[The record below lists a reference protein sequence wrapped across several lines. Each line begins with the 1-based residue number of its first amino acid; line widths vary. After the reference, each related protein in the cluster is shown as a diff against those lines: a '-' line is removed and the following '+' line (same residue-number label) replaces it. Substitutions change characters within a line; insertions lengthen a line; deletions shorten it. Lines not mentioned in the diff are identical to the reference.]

1 MFPGTLST
9 SLVQDEGFAAALK
22 EQTAQGNRFVGLFLT
37 KQDSATSSVR
47 SITRLDEIRPIG
59 LLGSVIDIQPAGF
72 GGKVQQVVLSGVRRI
87 IATSE
92 IPNAER
98 LTVSVEDLKE
108 EPYDKQDRII
118 KAYCQEIIG
127 TLREIT
133 AMDNQSF
140 FKEQLHSL
148 AEQVD
153 FTNPAEV
160 ADLVA
165 AIGYGSREVAQ
176 QMLEELDVAKRLRL
190 SLEHLKSELETRKV
204 QHKIGKEVEKNI
216 AETQRKY
223 FLREQL
229 GVIQKELGITVD
241 ERAAL
246 IEKFKE
252 RLKDVILPE
261 HARKV
266 FDEETNK
273 LSTLEPSGSEFN
285 VTRTY
290 LDWLTQLPWG
300 VYKDENLEL
309 DYAKRVLDEDHFG
322 LKLLKDRIL
331 EFIAVGKLRGGVAGK
346 IVLLVGPPG
355 TGKTSVGKSI
365 ARALD
370 REFFRFSVGGMSD
383 VSEIKGHRRTYVGAM
398 PGKLIQALKRLKS
411 SNPVVLIDEIDKMGR
426 GYQGDPG
433 SALLEVL
440 DPAQNGSFVDHYL
453 DLGYDLSKVLFVCTA
468 NVLDSIPG
476 PLLDRMEVM
485 RLSGYILEEKMEIAK
500 RYLLPK
506 SQKESGVD
514 ADKIKIGSNALRK
527 LIGEYAREAGVRN
540 LEKLVDKI
548 HRKAAFMLVSKP
560 TLKMVR
566 VTEKNLP
573 DFVGPPKFRS
583 DRYYDELQLGVV
595 TGLAWTSMGGA
606 TLYIETVGD
615 RSTSSGGE
623 KKSTVATLK
632 TTGKMGDVMKESTEI
647 AMTYAKIFLTQ
658 KAPENDYFSGVSMHM
673 HIPEGATP
681 KDGPSAGVTM
691 VTSLLSLALE
701 VPVPA
706 DLAMTGELTLTGK
719 VLPIGGV
726 QEKII
731 AAKRSGVTRVLLP
744 ADNQRDWDELDAKIR
759 RGIDVTFC
767 AQYEDVWN
775 EVTAKK
781 Q

>member
-322 LKLLKDRIL
+322 LKLLKDRIFGIHCSG
-331 EFIAVGKLRGGVAGK
+331 ETARRSCRQDCAAG
-346 IVLLVGPPG
+346 
-355 TGKTSVGKSI
+355 
-365 ARALD
+365 
-370 REFFRFSVGGMSD
+370 
-383 VSEIKGHRRTYVGAM
+383 
-398 PGKLIQALKRLKS
+398 
-411 SNPVVLIDEIDKMGR
+411 
-426 GYQGDPG
+426 
-433 SALLEVL
+433 
-440 DPAQNGSFVDHYL
+440 
-453 DLGYDLSKVLFVCTA
+453 
-468 NVLDSIPG
+468 
-476 PLLDRMEVM
+476 
-485 RLSGYILEEKMEIAK
+485 
-500 RYLLPK
+500 
-506 SQKESGVD
+506 
-514 ADKIKIGSNALRK
+514 
-527 LIGEYAREAGVRN
+527 
-540 LEKLVDKI
+540 
-548 HRKAAFMLVSKP
+548 
-560 TLKMVR
+560 
-566 VTEKNLP
+566 
-573 DFVGPPKFRS
+573 
-583 DRYYDELQLGVV
+583 
-595 TGLAWTSMGGA
+595 WTPRHG
-606 TLYIETVGD
+606 
-615 RSTSSGGE
+615 
-623 KKSTVATLK
+623 
-632 TTGKMGDVMKESTEI
+632 
-647 AMTYAKIFLTQ
+647 
-658 KAPENDYFSGVSMHM
+658 
-673 HIPEGATP
+673 
-681 KDGPSAGVTM
+681 
-691 VTSLLSLALE
+691 
-701 VPVPA
+701 
-706 DLAMTGELTLTGK
+706 
-719 VLPIGGV
+719 
-726 QEKII
+726 
-731 AAKRSGVTRVLLP
+731 
-744 ADNQRDWDELDAKIR
+744 
-759 RGIDVTFC
+759 
-767 AQYEDVWN
+767 
-775 EVTAKK
+775 
-781 Q
+781 